1 MPGGPALSRRERQQL
16 HAIELEL
23 QRDAVLDRQLR
34 TMNIVNQPRS
44 RQRSGRFRKQVR
56 VYCLI
61 VLAPLSLV
69 MLAATLGGATL
80 SIAIAAIV
88 VWAATLVIAADALWA
103 WWQSTRH
110 REPG

>member
-16 HAIELEL
+16 HVIELEL

-34 TMNIVNQPRS
+34 TMNLVNQPRA
-44 RQRSGRFRKQVR
+44 RRRSGNFRKQVR

-69 MLAATLGGATL
+69 MLAAVLGGGSL
-80 SIAIAAIV
+80 SVAIAAVV
-88 VWAATLVIAADALWA
+88 VWAATLVITADAVWA

>member
-16 HAIELEL
+16 HVIELEL

-34 TMNIVNQPRS
+34 TMNLVNPPRA
-44 RQRSGRFRKQVR
+44 RQRAGRFRRQVR

-61 VLAPLSLV
+61 VLGPLSLV
-69 MLAATLGGATL
+69 MLAATLGGGPL
-80 SIAIAAIV
+80 SVAIAASV
-88 VWAATLVIAADALWA
+88 VWTATLVMAVDWA
-103 WWQSTRH
+103 WDWWHTTRH

>member
-34 TMNIVNQPRS
+34 TMNLVNPPRAPQP
-44 RQRSGRFRKQVR
+44 SGRFRRQVR

-61 VLAPLSLV
+61 VLGPLALVLLAAALGGGPLSV
-69 MLAATLGGATL
+69 
-80 SIAIAAIV
+80 AIAAGV
-88 VWAATLVIAADALWA
+88 VWTATLVMVADWAWA
-103 WWQSTRH
+103 WWRATRH